1 MAIVA
6 LEGPPPDPVLA
17 FLDGHIAPRGRAH
30 WTWKFEGAAPG
41 TPRGFW
47 HTDADGAI
55 TGFIGLMPTTL
66 HLPAGPLAAAWLVD
80 WVAAG
85 AGGLGVGLGLLR
97 KTESVTRLPL
107 TLGGSSVARDM
118 YTTLRWTQVP
128 IATVWLRRL
137 SARAIAERGPVRRHR
152 ALRLPARL
160 AASAV
165 AVATRARRPTAG
177 ALALDPVARFDD
189 AWNAVW
195 DLRRPEFA
203 PVMERGARELN
214 RKFVDFPDRAYRCF
228 LVRDGR
234 EVVGHLVLRREP
246 AQGLV
251 RGRIVDLLWPR
262 ARPEVCAW
270 LVGEACWQLQAEG
283 CDVVQCTASDAD
295 LVHALRAHRF
305 ARAATLPLFHHK
317 VPPEVG
323 TPSGWFITYLD
334 CDRAYR

>member
-6 LEGPPPDPVLA
+6 LEGPPPDPLIA
-17 FLDGHIAPRGRAH
+17 FLDAHIAPRGRTH

-41 TPRGFW
+41 APRGFW
-47 HTDADGAI
+47 HTDAEGAI

-66 HLPAGPLAAAWLVD
+66 HLPGGPLPAAWLVD

-97 KTESVTRLPL
+97 KTQGATRLPL
-107 TLGGSSVARDM
+107 TLGGSAVARDM
-118 YTTLRWTQVP
+118 YTSLRWTQVP

-137 SARAIAERGPVRRHR
+137 SARAIAERGPVRRHPV
-152 ALRLPARL
+152 LRLPARL
-160 AASAV
+160 AAGAL
-165 AVATRARRPTAG
+165 AVATRAGRPPAG
-177 ALALDPVARFDD
+177 TMALDPVARFDD
-189 AWNAVW
+189 AWDAVW
-195 DLRRPEFA
+195 NARRGEFA

-214 RKFVDFPDRAYRCF
+214 WKLVAFPDGAYRCF
-228 LVRDGR
+228 LVREGR
-234 EVVGHLVLRREP
+234 DVVGHLVLRREST
-246 AQGLV
+246 QGLV

-262 ARPEVCAW
+262 ARPAVCEWIVA
-270 LVGEACWQLQAEG
+270 EACWRLQADG
-283 CDVVQCTASDAD
+283 CDVVQCTASDPD
-295 LVHALRAHRF
+295 LVHALRGARF
-305 ARAATLPLFHHK
+305 TRVATLPLFHQK